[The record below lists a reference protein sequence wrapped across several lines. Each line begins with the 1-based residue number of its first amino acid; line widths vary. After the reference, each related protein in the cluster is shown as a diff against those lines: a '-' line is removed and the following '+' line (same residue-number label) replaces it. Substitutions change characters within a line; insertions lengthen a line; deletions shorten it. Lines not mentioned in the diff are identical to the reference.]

1 MSTPEQ
7 PNQPPA
13 YTPPPAPPSA
23 PAYQGAPT
31 PPVAPAAPAAP
42 GYGAPTAPAAPGY
55 AAPGAPA
62 YAAPYGAAPEAV
74 PGRGLAIAG
83 IILAFF
89 APLVGLIL
97 SLVARSKLKKAG
109 APTGLATAGFWIG
122 LALTIIGL
130 IVGII
135 TIVVFANLFSMCAQ
149 LGPGVWEVDGTT
161 YTCS

>member
-23 PAYQGAPT
+23 PAYQGTPT
-31 PPVAPAAPAAP
+31 PPAAP
-42 GYGAPTAPAAPGY
+42 GYGAPAAPAAPGY

-62 YAAPYGAAPEAV
+62 YAAPSAPYGAAPEVV
-74 PGRGLAIAG
+74 PGKGLAIAG
-83 IILAFF
+83 IILAFV
-89 APLVGLIL
+89 APLIGLIL

-109 APTGLATAGFWIG
+109 APTSLATAGFWIG

-135 TIVVFANLFSMCAQ
+135 LVVVFANLFSMCAQ

-161 YTCS
+161 YTCG